1 MIAPV
6 PLHGLFEAHLTT
18 RDLDRSVR
26 FYRDIV
32 GLPLAYELPQR
43 GAAFFWIAKPGEAM
57 LGVWS
62 LGSTPIEVSSHI
74 AFRVSLG
81 SVVDAFHRLRSFGV
95 TPLSFFAT
103 ETDEPSVI
111 AWMPAAAVYF
121 RDPDGNLLEYLAML
135 DAPPLPEL
143 GVLPWSQWESIV
155 AGPDPAVPPYTIEW
169 HEGERAQLRDLFE
182 LADDSSEQL
191 DRYIDLGRVL
201 VALDDRKSEVI
212 GHLQL
217 IPTAQAGVEEIKSL
231 AVRAG
236 FRRRGVGR
244 ALVDR
249 AIEACRVEDA
259 AAVTVTTAVAD
270 IDNLRFYQR
279 CGFRASSIERD
290 AFTPESGYQL
300 GLSAFGIPLRDA
312 IRFDLSL
319 GRPGRQESRDGQE

>member
-1 MIAPV
+1 MNAPV

-18 RDLDRSVR
+18 SDLERSID
-26 FYRDIV
+26 FYRDVV

-43 GAAFFWIAKPGEAM
+43 GAAFFWIGKPGEAM
-57 LGVWS
+57 LGLWS
-62 LGSTPIEVSSHI
+62 LGSAPIEISSHI
-74 AFRVSLG
+74 AFRVSLE
-81 SVVDAFHRLRSFGV
+81 SVIDAFYRLRSVGV

-111 AWMPAAAVYF
+111 GWMPAAAVYF

-135 DAPPLPEL
+135 DATPLPEA
-143 GVLPWSQWESIV
+143 GVLPWSQWQNIV
-155 AGPDPAVPPYTIEW
+155 ATQEPAVPPYTIGW
-169 HEGERAQLRDLFE
+169 HQGEHAQLRDLFE
-182 LADDSSEQL
+182 LAEDSSEQL

-201 VALDDRKSEVI
+201 VALDDCSGEVL

-217 IPTAQAGVEEIKSL
+217 TPTAEAGVEEIKSL

-244 ALVDR
+244 ALVDH
-249 AIEACRVEDA
+249 AIEACRVEHA

-290 AFTPESGYQL
+290 AFTPGSGYQL
-300 GLSAFGIPLRDA
+300 GLSAFGILLRDA

-319 GRPGRQESRDGQE
+319 GRPERQGSSDGHE

>member
-18 RDLDRSVR
+18 RDLDRSIS
-26 FYRDIV
+26 FYRDVV
-32 GLPLAYELPQR
+32 GLPLACELPER
-43 GAAFFWIAKPGEAM
+43 GAAFFWIVEPGQAM

-62 LGSTPIEVSSHI
+62 LGSPPIEISSHI
-74 AFRVSLG
+74 AFRVTLE
-81 SVVDAFHRLRSFGV
+81 SVIDAFERLRSVGV

-103 ETDEPSVI
+103 EADEPSVI
-111 AWMPAAAVYF
+111 GWMPAAAVYF

-135 DAPPLPEL
+135 DAPPRPEV
-143 GVLPWSQWESIV
+143 GVVPWSQWESIV
-155 AGPDPAVPPYTIEW
+155 ARPDPAVPPYTIEW
-169 HEGERAQLRDLFE
+169 HGGERAELRELFE
-182 LADDSSEQL
+182 LADDSSVQL
-191 DRYIDLGRVL
+191 ERYIDLGRVL
-201 VALDDRKSEVI
+201 VALDDCTGEVM

-217 IPTAQAGVEEIKSL
+217 IPTAQAGVEELKSL
-231 AVRAG
+231 SVRAP

-249 AIEACRVEDA
+249 AIETCRVEQA
-259 AAVTVTTAVAD
+259 AAVTLTTAVAD
-270 IDNLRFYQR
+270 LDNLRFYQR

-290 AFTPESGYQL
+290 AFTPESGYRP

-319 GRPGRQESRDGQE
+319 GRPERRGSRDGHE